1 MSNEIISEIIKYP
14 NGSTIYLSGTQVY
27 QDIEKYLVRERNIS
41 VILSFTSGSFSDKV
55 DDKYNIQT
63 HNFYISDEP
72 HRNIYQFFESSY
84 RIILQA
90 IRQNRNILI
99 HCRAGI
105 SRSPTILVAF
115 FLSCIR
121 CNPEL
126 VIPYIPRTE
135 KTWTDSI
142 LIFISKKRFVNP
154 NFGFHTQLLQYEQ
167 VILPNLNC
175 SRIN

>member
-1 MSNEIISEIIKYP
+1 MSSEIISEIIKYP

-27 QDIEKYLVRERNIS
+27 TDVEKYLVRDKNIS
-41 VILSFTSGSFSDKV
+41 VVLSFINEPITTNLG
-55 DDKYNIQT
+55 KYNIQN
-63 HNFYISDEP
+63 HIFYISDEP
-72 HRNIYQFFESSY
+72 NQNIYQHFENSY
-84 RIILQA
+84 RIILRA
-90 IRQNRNILI
+90 IRENRNILI

-105 SRSPTILVAF
+105 SRSPTIVVAF

-126 VIPYIPRTE
+126 VIPYIPRSQ

-142 LIFISKKRFVNP
+142 LTFISKKRYINP

-167 VILPNLNC
+167 VILPKLNC
-175 SRIN
+175 NRIN